1 MIAIATG
8 TRADWGL
15 LSPLATELCRRGHR
29 VGVMATNMHLR
40 TDCGYTVDEI
50 MRDGFVPVAEIPA
63 EGTPSQIT
71 AAATAG
77 FAAAFGRLH
86 PRAVVI
92 LGDRFEMLGVATA
105 ALLCGVPI
113 IHIAGGTV
121 SEGAFDDS
129 IRHSISK
136 MATLHL
142 TETERC
148 RKRLIAM
155 GEQPVQVITTGAI
168 GVENVL
174 KTPLMTREELETSLG
189 WRITGRLIVA
199 TLHAATLSSV
209 SPRQQMRDFLSGL
222 DIVMHRHEDIQ
233 VLLTYPNNDVDPAPQ
248 IALLEEFASAH
259 KDRVCLVPSLGR
271 VRYMSALH
279 LANAVAGNSS
289 SGLVEVPSMG
299 IPTLDVGVRQAGR
312 EHGPSVWH
320 CGPTAV
326 EVAEGLEYVLSD
338 PMQTLAA
345 RRENPYCRPHTASL
359 MADAIEACDFRPYPV
374 KKFYESTIN
383 ENTVSDNCPRR
394 K

>member
-15 LSPLATELCRRGHR
+15 LSPLAAELRRRGHK

-40 TDCGYTVDEI
+40 EDCGHTVDEI
-50 MRDGFVPVAEIPA
+50 VRDGFVPVAEIPT
-63 EGTPSQIT
+63 EGTPAQIT
-71 AAATAG
+71 AASTAG
-77 FAAAFGRLH
+77 FASAFGSLC

-92 LGDRFEMLGVATA
+92 LGDRFEMLGAATA

-148 RKRLIAM
+148 RARLIAM
-155 GEQPVQVITTGAI
+155 GEQPEQVITTGAI

-174 KTPLMTREELETSLG
+174 KTPLMTREELERSLG
-189 WRITGRLIVA
+189 RRLTGRLIVA
-199 TLHAATLSSV
+199 TLHAATLSTV
-209 SPRQQMRDFLSGL
+209 SPRQQMQDFLSGL

-233 VLLTYPNNDVDPAPQ
+233 VLLNYPNNDVDPAPQ

-259 KDRVCLVPSLGR
+259 SAGVCLIPSLGR

-279 LANAVAGNSS
+279 LASAVAGNSS
-289 SGLVEVPSMG
+289 SGLVEVPSVG
-299 IPTLDVGVRQAGR
+299 IPTLDVGIRQAGR

-320 CGPTAV
+320 CGSTAT
-326 EVAEGLEYVLSD
+326 EVAEGLEYVLSE

-345 RRENPYCRPHTASL
+345 RRENPYARSHTVSL
-359 MADAIEACDFRPYPV
+359 MADAIEAHDFRPYPV
-374 KKFYESTIN
+374 KKFYES
-383 ENTVSDNCPRR
+383 DNQ
-394 K
+394 

>member
-1 MIAIATG
+1 MTNSSPSEQKGMIAIATG

-15 LSPLATELCRRGHR
+15 LSPLATELCRRGHK

-40 TDCGYTVDEI
+40 ADCGHTVDEI
-50 MRDGFVPVAEIPA
+50 VRDGFAPVAEIPV
-63 EGTPSQIT
+63 EGIPVQIA
-71 AAATAG
+71 AAATVG
-77 FAAAFGRLH
+77 FATAFDSLH

-148 RKRLIAM
+148 RNRLIAM
-155 GEQPVQVITTGAI
+155 GEQPAQVITTGAI

-174 KTPLMTREELETSLG
+174 KTPLMTRLELETSLD
-189 WRITGRLIVA
+189 WHITGRLIVA
-199 TLHAATLSSV
+199 TLHAATLSLV
-209 SPRQQMRDFLSGL
+209 SPHQQMQEFLTGL
-222 DIVMHRHEDIQ
+222 ETVMYRYEDIQ
-233 VLLTYPNNDVDPAPQ
+233 VLLTYPNNDVDPTPQ
-248 IALLEEFASAH
+248 ITLLKEFVSRH
-259 KDRVCLVPSLGR
+259 GDRVCLVPSLGR

-279 LANAVAGNSS
+279 LASAVAGNSS
-289 SGLVEVPSMG
+289 SGLVEVPSVG
-299 IPTLDVGVRQAGR
+299 IPTLDVGIRQAGR

-338 PMQTLAA
+338 CMQAIAT
-345 RRENPYCRPHTASL
+345 RCENPYARAHTASL
-359 MADAIEACDFRPYPV
+359 MADAIEKFDFRPYPV
-374 KKFYESTIN
+374 KKFYET
-383 ENTVSDNCPRR
+383 ENQ
-394 K
+394 

>member
-15 LSPLATELCRRGHR
+15 LSPLATELRRRGNT
-29 VGVMATNMHLR
+29 VGVMVTNMHLR
-40 TDCGYTVDEI
+40 DDCGHTVDEI
-50 MRDGFVPVAEIPA
+50 IRDGFTPVAEIPT
-63 EGTPSQIT
+63 EGTSAQIT
-71 AAATAG
+71 AATTAG
-77 FAAAFGRLH
+77 FAAAFDRLR

-113 IHIAGGTV
+113 IHIAGGTI

-129 IRHSISK
+129 IRHAISK

-148 RKRLIAM
+148 RKRLIKM
-155 GEQPVQVITTGAI
+155 GEQPAQVVTTGAI

-174 KTPLMTREELETSLG
+174 KTPLMTREELEASLD

-199 TLHAATLSSV
+199 TLHAATLSSM
-209 SPRQQMRDFLSGL
+209 SPLQQMQEFLCGL
-222 DIVMHRHEDIQ
+222 AAVMQCQEDLQIL
-233 VLLTYPNNDVDPAPQ
+233 VTYPNNDVDSTPQ
-248 IALLEEFASAH
+248 IALLEEFASKWGH
-259 KDRVCLVPSLGR
+259 RVCLVPSLGR

-279 LANAVAGNSS
+279 LASAVVGNSS
-289 SGLVEVPSMG
+289 SGLVEVPSVG
-299 IPTLDVGVRQAGR
+299 IPTLDVGIRQAGR

-320 CGPTAV
+320 CGSTAT

-338 PMQTLAA
+338 KMQTVAA
-345 RRENPYCRPHTASL
+345 QLDNPYSRPHTASL
-359 MADAIEACDFRPYPV
+359 MADAIEDFGFKPYPV
-374 KKFYESTIN
+374 KKFYEN
-383 ENTVSDNCPRR
+383 
-394 K
+394 